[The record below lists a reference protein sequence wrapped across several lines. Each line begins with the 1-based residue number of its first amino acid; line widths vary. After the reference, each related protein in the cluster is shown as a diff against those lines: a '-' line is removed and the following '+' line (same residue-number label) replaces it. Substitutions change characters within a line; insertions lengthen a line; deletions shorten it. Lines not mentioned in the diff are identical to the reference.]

1 VTVNETSSYLDLAPL
16 YGSDEETLNKIRI
29 HDGRGLLFPDIIAE
43 ERLLLLPPAICAL
56 IVIFSR
62 NHNVC
67 S

>member
-1 VTVNETSSYLDLAPL
+1 VNINETSSYLDLAPL
-16 YGSDEETLNKIRI
+16 YGSDEETVDKIRVR
-29 HDGRGLLFPDIIAE
+29 DGRGLLFQDIIAE

-56 IVIFSR
+56 IVLFSR